1 MLGVLEVIAQPL
13 AVGAHGPGRKQKC
26 PFVCTAVS
34 GNPKDTPETAKAGF
48 GVFSPSPK
56 WCCGGAI

>member
-1 MLGVLEVIAQPL
+1 MLAVLEVIAQLL
-13 AVGAHGPGRKQKC
+13 AGSTLSRKKTKR

-34 GNPKDTPETAKAGF
+34 DNPKDTLETARAGF

-56 WCCGGAI
+56 WCYGGTI